1 MRCIIVG
8 AGDFS
13 QNKLNT
19 DGALVIAADGGRE
32 SLEKTGVTP
41 DICIGDFDSLGYV
54 PSCRETVKLP
64 CEKDLTDSFAAA
76 ELAVSRGCDE
86 IELYGALG
94 GDRFSHSLAN
104 LQLLVYLKNKNVKA
118 TLYDGKCTVR
128 VLSGERVRYEGSGLI
143 SFISASDKSVISLS
157 KMKYSGDMLEIRND
171 FPLGISNEYF
181 DGAEITVHEGTV
193 YEIRE

>member
-13 QNKLNT
+13 HKKLNT

-32 SLEKTGVTP
+32 SLDRIGVTP

-54 PSCRETVKLP
+54 PSCKETLTLP
-64 CEKDLTDSFAAA
+64 CEKDVTDTFAAA
-76 ELAVSRGCDE
+76 DLAIGRGCDE

-94 GDRFSHSLAN
+94 GRRFSHSLAN
-104 LQLLVYLKNKNVKA
+104 LQLLVYLKKKNVKA
-118 TLYDGKCTVR
+118 TLYDEKCTVR
-128 VLSGERVRYEGSGLI
+128 VLCSESVSYSGEGKI
-143 SFISASDKSVISLS
+143 SFIAASDKALISIS
-157 KMKYSGDMLEIRND
+157 GMKYSGEMLEIRND
-171 FPLGISNEYF
+171 FPLGISNEY
-181 DGAEITVHEGTV
+181 AESASVTVHEGFV